1 MTDLRKQID
10 ELAAIKAEMSKLKE
24 RKDKLEAEIIMQC
37 TSDLENTKYKSIHYA
52 GESCD
57 LTAVTVE
64 SLKITYNTFL
74 PMIFGKAY
82 EDAVTEKTDYS
93 LSAPAKRMLIG
104 LWTGNYVRCTVK
116 EVIEQMNGVSDE
128 ERKQLLKKCKG
139 INYDKDVSNILK
151 FTSLSEED
159 AKEYAYLISD
169 AAVWQ
174 DFKNLLTING
184 IDDEEQINDIL
195 QKIQSAFVVEDS
207 TKISLSSLV

>member
-10 ELAAIKAEMSKLKE
+10 ELAAIKVDMGKLKE
-24 RKDKLEAEIIMQC
+24 RKDKLEAEIIKQC
-37 TSDLENTKYKSIHYA
+37 TADLENTKYKSIRYE
-52 GESCD
+52 GDVFD
-57 LTAVTVE
+57 LTAVTAE
-64 SLKITYNTFL
+64 SLKVTYDSFL
-74 PMIFGKAY
+74 PIIFGN
-82 EDAVTEKTDYS
+82 AVTEKTDYS

-104 LWTGNYVRCTVK
+104 LWTGNYVKCTVK

-195 QKIQSAFVVEDS
+195 LKIQSAFVVEES
-207 TKISLSSLV
+207 TKISLS